1 MPIALIAVAL
11 AVLVAVF
18 VTWPLL
24 RPREGALGAGG
35 DESREALQAEK
46 LLALRAIRELELDRQ
61 AGLLAEDD
69 YADLRARYEARA
81 SAILRQLDALPA
93 PAPVAAP
100 KPKAPPHRGPATAP
114 IAGPSSALGAARRV
128 AWTQRPFVLTGGALV
143 LLVFGVVMGVLA
155 MRYLEPAP
163 PDPMAPVPPVATA
176 PGGGE
181 AGGAVRPIPP
191 GMLQG
196 MLQAARTSF
205 DAGRYNEAAAAYRAV
220 LKREPENLDALTHFG
235 AILAI
240 AGHTDQGLEHLG
252 RALSLDPNYR
262 EALWYKAGVLDAR
275 QDYAGAIAAWEKF
288 AAVSGPGED
297 RERAQAF
304 IREAKKKMGSQP
316 AGAKG

>member
-11 AVLVAVF
+11 AVMAAVF

-24 RPREGALGAGG
+24 RPRGAAAGAGG
-35 DESREALQAEK
+35 DDPREVLQAEK
-46 LLALRAIRELELDRQ
+46 LLALRAIRELDLDRE
-61 AGLLAEDD
+61 AGLLADDD

-93 PAPVAAP
+93 PEPVAAP
-100 KPKAPPHRGPATAP
+100 KAKAPRRAAAPAPGTPAVTAP
-114 IAGPSSALGAARRV
+114 RV

-155 MRYLEPAP
+155 MRFLEPAP
-163 PDPMAPVPPVATA
+163 PDPMAPVPPVAAA

-181 AGGAVRPIPP
+181 AGGAPRPIPP

-205 DAGRYNEAAAAYRAV
+205 EAGRYNEAAAAYQAI
-220 LKREPENLDALTHFG
+220 LKRDPNNLDALTHFG

-240 AGHTDQGLEHLG
+240 AGHTDQGLQHLG

-262 EALWYKAGVLDAR
+262 EALWYQAGVLDAR

-288 AAVSGPGED
+288 AAVSPPGED
-297 RERAQAF
+297 RERAQQF

>member
-11 AVLVAVF
+11 AVVAAVF

-24 RPREGALGAGG
+24 RPRGAAAGAAG
-35 DESREALQAEK
+35 DDRREVLQAEK

-69 YADLRARYEARA
+69 YADLRVRYEARA
-81 SAILRQLDALPA
+81 STILRQLDALPA
-93 PAPVAAP
+93 PTTVTPP
-100 KPKAPPHRGPATAP
+100 KPQAATPRREPAPAPRTVVPATP
-114 IAGPSSALGAARRV
+114 RV
-128 AWTQRPFVLTGGALV
+128 SWTQRPFVLTGGALT
-143 LLVFGVVMGVLA
+143 LLVFGVVMGVLV

-163 PDPMAPVPPVATA
+163 PDPMAPVPPVAVA

-181 AGGAVRPIPP
+181 AGGAPRPIPP
-191 GMLQG
+191 AMLQG

-205 DAGRYNEAAAAYRAV
+205 EAGRYNEAASAYRAV
-220 LKREPENLDALTHFG
+220 LKRDPNNIDALTHFG

-262 EALWYKAGVLDAR
+262 EALWYQAGVLDAR
-275 QDYAGAIAAWEKF
+275 QDYVGAIAAWEKF

-304 IREAKKKMGSQP
+304 IREARKKMGTQP

>member
-11 AVLVAVF
+11 AVMAAVF

-24 RPREGALGAGG
+24 RPRGAVAGADG
-35 DESREALQAEK
+35 DERREVLQAEK
-46 LLALRAIRELELDRQ
+46 LLALRAIRELDLDRQ

-69 YADLRARYEARA
+69 HADLRARYEARA

-100 KPKAPPHRGPATAP
+100 KPKAAPRREPAPAP
-114 IAGPSSALGAARRV
+114 AAPAAAPRV
-128 AWTQRPFVLTGGALV
+128 AWTQRPFVLTGGALT
-143 LLVFGVVMGVLA
+143 LLVFGVVMGVLV
-155 MRYLEPAP
+155 MRFLEPAP
-163 PDPMAPVPPVATA
+163 PDPMAPVPPVAVV
-176 PGGGE
+176 PGAGE
-181 AGGAVRPIPP
+181 AGGAARPIPP

-205 DAGRYNEAAAAYRAV
+205 EAGRYNEAAAAYRAI
-220 LKREPENLDALTHFG
+220 LKRDPNNLDALTHFG

-240 AGHTDQGLEHLG
+240 AGHTEQGLEHLG

-262 EALWYKAGVLDAR
+262 EALWYQAGVLDAR

-288 AAVSGPGED
+288 AAVSPPGED
-297 RERAQAF
+297 RDRAQAF
-304 IREAKKKMGSQP
+304 IREARKKMGTQP

>member
-1 MPIALIAVAL
+1 MPIALIAVAM
-11 AVLVAVF
+11 AVMAAVF

-24 RPREGALGAGG
+24 RPRGTAAGADG
-35 DESREALQAEK
+35 DERREVLQAEK
-46 LLALRAIRELELDRQ
+46 LLALRAIRELDLDRQ

-81 SAILRQLDALPA
+81 SGILRQLDALPA

-100 KPKAPPHRGPATAP
+100 KAKPPKPTPATAP
-114 IAGPSSALGAARRV
+114 GPAAAAPRV
-128 AWTQRPFVLTGGALV
+128 AWTQRPFVLTGGALT
-143 LLVFGVVMGVLA
+143 LLVFGVVMGVLV
-155 MRYLEPAP
+155 MRFLEPAP
-163 PDPMAPVPPVATA
+163 PDPMAAVPPVAVG

-181 AGGAVRPIPP
+181 AGGAARPIPP

-196 MLQAARTSF
+196 MLQAARSSF
-205 DAGRYNEAAAAYRAV
+205 EAGRYNEAAAAYRAI
-220 LKREPENLDALTHFG
+220 LKRDPNNLDALTHFG

-240 AGHTDQGLEHLG
+240 AGHTDQGLEYLG

-262 EALWYKAGVLDAR
+262 EALWYQAGVLDAR

-288 AAVSGPGED
+288 AAVSPPGED
-297 RERAQAF
+297 RDRAQAF
-304 IREAKKKMGSQP
+304 IREARKKMSAQP

>member
-1 MPIALIAVAL
+1 MPIALIALAL
-11 AVLVAVF
+11 AVAAAVF
-18 VTWPLL
+18 VAWPLL
-24 RPREGALGAGG
+24 RPRGAAAGASG
-35 DESREALQAEK
+35 DERREALQTEK
-46 LLALRAIRELELDRQ
+46 LLALRAIRELELDRE

-69 YADLRARYEARA
+69 YADLRARYEGRA
-81 SAILRQLDALPA
+81 AVVLRQLDALP
-93 PAPVAAP
+93 PAEPVAPP
-100 KPKAPPHRGPATAP
+100 KPKARPAPAAP
-114 IAGPSSALGAARRV
+114 AAAAPRV
-128 AWTQRPFVLTGGALV
+128 SWTQRPFVITGGALG
-143 LLVFGVVMGVLA
+143 LLVFGVVLGVLV

-163 PDPMAPVPPVATA
+163 PDPMAQVPPVAVA

-181 AGGAVRPIPP
+181 SGGTPRPIPP

-205 DAGRYNEAAAAYRAV
+205 EAGRYNEAASAYRAI
-220 LKREPENLDALTHFG
+220 LKRDPNNLDALTHFG

-262 EALWYKAGVLDAR
+262 EALWYQAGVLDAR

-288 AAVSGPGED
+288 ASASGPGED

-304 IREAKKKMGSQP
+304 IREARKKMGTQP
-316 AGAKG
+316 AGAKK

>member
-1 MPIALIAVAL
+1 
-11 AVLVAVF
+11 
-18 VTWPLL
+18 
-24 RPREGALGAGG
+24 
-35 DESREALQAEK
+35 
-46 LLALRAIRELELDRQ
+46 
-61 AGLLAEDD
+61 
-69 YADLRARYEARA
+69 
-81 SAILRQLDALPA
+81 
-93 PAPVAAP
+93 
-100 KPKAPPHRGPATAP
+100 
-114 IAGPSSALGAARRV
+114 
-128 AWTQRPFVLTGGALV
+128 
-143 LLVFGVVMGVLA
+143 MGVLA

-163 PDPMAPVPPVATA
+163 PDPMAPVPPVAVA

-181 AGGAVRPIPP
+181 AGGAPRPIPP
-191 GMLQG
+191 AMLQG

-205 DAGRYNEAAAAYRAV
+205 EAGRYNEAASAYRAV
-220 LKREPENLDALTHFG
+220 LKRDPNNLDALTHFG

-262 EALWYKAGVLDAR
+262 EALWYQAGVLDAR

-304 IREAKKKMGSQP
+304 IREARKKMGTQP

>member
-1 MPIALIAVAL
+1 MPIALIALAL
-11 AVLVAVF
+11 AVVAAVF
-18 VTWPLL
+18 VAWPLL
-24 RPREGALGAGG
+24 WPRGAAAGASG
-35 DESREALQAEK
+35 DERREALQTEK
-46 LLALRAIRELELDRQ
+46 LLALRAIRELELDRE

-69 YADLRARYEARA
+69 YADLRARYEGRA
-81 SAILRQLDALPA
+81 AVVLRQLDALP
-93 PAPVAAP
+93 PAEPVATP
-100 KPKAPPHRGPATAP
+100 KPKARPGPAAP
-114 IAGPSSALGAARRV
+114 AAAAPRV
-128 AWTQRPFVLTGGALV
+128 SWTQRPFVITGGALG
-143 LLVFGVVMGVLA
+143 LLVFGVVLGVLV

-163 PDPMAPVPPVATA
+163 PDPMAQVAPVPPVAGA

-181 AGGAVRPIPP
+181 SGGTPRPIPP

-205 DAGRYNEAAAAYRAV
+205 EAGRYNEAASAYRAI
-220 LKREPENLDALTHFG
+220 LKRDPNNLDALTHFG

-262 EALWYKAGVLDAR
+262 EALWYQAGVLDAR

-288 AAVSGPGED
+288 ASASGPGED

-304 IREAKKKMGSQP
+304 IREARKKMGTQP
-316 AGAKG
+316 AGAKK

>member
-1 MPIALIAVAL
+1 
-11 AVLVAVF
+11 
-18 VTWPLL
+18 
-24 RPREGALGAGG
+24 
-35 DESREALQAEK
+35 
-46 LLALRAIRELELDRQ
+46 
-61 AGLLAEDD
+61 
-69 YADLRARYEARA
+69 
-81 SAILRQLDALPA
+81 
-93 PAPVAAP
+93 
-100 KPKAPPHRGPATAP
+100 
-114 IAGPSSALGAARRV
+114 V

-163 PDPMAPVPPVATA
+163 PDPMAPVPPVAA
-176 PGGGE
+176 VPGDGE

>member
-1 MPIALIAVAL
+1 MPIALIALAL
-11 AVLVAVF
+11 AVAAAVF
-18 VTWPLL
+18 VAWPLL
-24 RPREGALGAGG
+24 WPRGAAAGAGG
-35 DESREALQAEK
+35 DERREALQTEK
-46 LLALRAIRELELDRQ
+46 LLALRAIRELELDRE

-69 YADLRARYEARA
+69 YADLRARYEGRA
-81 SAILRQLDALPA
+81 SAVLRQLDALPPAGRPVAPPKPKVRPGPAPAA
-93 PAPVAAP
+93 PAPAAP
-100 KPKAPPHRGPATAP
+100 
-114 IAGPSSALGAARRV
+114 RV
-128 AWTQRPFVLTGGALV
+128 SWTQRPFVLTGGALG
-143 LLVFGVVMGVLA
+143 LLVFGVVLGVLV

-163 PDPMAPVPPVATA
+163 PDPMAAVPPVAAA

-181 AGGAVRPIPP
+181 PGGTPRPIPP

-205 DAGRYNEAAAAYRAV
+205 EAGRYNEAASAYRAI
-220 LKREPENLDALTHFG
+220 LKRDPNNLDALTHFG

-262 EALWYKAGVLDAR
+262 EALWYQAGVLDAR

-288 AAVSGPGED
+288 ASASGPGED

-304 IREAKKKMGSQP
+304 IRDARKKMGTQP
-316 AGAKG
+316 AGAKK